1 MLHGKNLF
9 KKLKI
14 QKCPCKMPMLL
25 ILPYEDPFETAPV
38 ELPPPAEGL

>member
-1 MLHGKNLF
+1 MLHDKNLI

-25 ILPYEDPFETAPV
+25 ILPYEYPFETTPV
-38 ELPPPAEGL
+38 KLQPPA